1 VISYDSREVHEAFSR
16 QNGITFPLLADKGS
30 EAIKRYGILNT
41 VVEEALGPT
50 RDDPAVKADVS
61 KYVSGSGTVPPMM
74 KGIAS
79 SAALRLPADRSRS
92 GEPGPDALGEEGELL
107 VELAA
112 VRGEELQRCLLELA
126 GGDCRHVVSPRQPHD
141 VCGGD
146 ARDQPVAG
154 TRVSTEHLEVSTY
167 PSDAAVALGNRF
179 TLALD
184 IHPKRGMHLYAPGAS
199 GYRVIS
205 LSIAEQPFIRTLPLK
220 YPASEIYVFR
230 PLKERVPVYQKPFTL
245 LQEIVLEGQ
254 PSAQAAFKGKDSLT
268 LSGTLDYQACD
279 DKLCFNPTSIP
290 LSWTISLRPLVLQ
303 RPTVAR

>member
-1 VISYDSREVHEAFSR
+1 MISYDSREVHEAFSR

-74 KGIAS
+74 KGIPFPGTFILDRQGRVTSRFFEDFYVERSTVAGI
-79 SAALRLPADRSRS
+79 LKRL
-92 GEPGPDALGEEGELL
+92 
-107 VELAA
+107 
-112 VRGEELQRCLLELA
+112 
-126 GGDCRHVVSPRQPHD
+126 
-141 VCGGD
+141 D

-167 PSDAAVALGNRF
+167 PSDAAVAPGNRF

-184 IHPKRGMHLYAPGAS
+184 IRPKRGMHLYAPGAS

-205 LSIAEQPFIRTLPLK
+205 LSMAEQPFIRVLPLK
-220 YPASEIYVFR
+220 YPTSEMYVFK
-230 PLKERVPVYQKPFTL
+230 PLNERVPVYQKPFTL

-254 PSAQAAFKGKDSLT
+254 PSAQAALKGKDSLT
-268 LSGTLDYQACD
+268 LGGTLEYQACD
-279 DKLCFNPTSIP
+279 DKVCFNPASIP
-290 LSWTISLRPLVLQ
+290 LSWTVSLRPLVLQ